1 VSGAAAGAQAGVG
14 ALQIWEA
21 KNSADAIE
29 RQSAFEAMQLEHN
42 AKLLEFQKEDI
53 QAQLDDDAA
62 KRYEDARRLIGDQKV
77 TMAAQGV
84 TVEGGIGEQLMQEE
98 LSFASDDVQTLKNN
112 AWRQTLGIE
121 IEQENLKTQ
130 AKFTRIGG
138 KEKARSTLV
147 TGGLQG
153 LSNIAQGASKM
164 GFKPSRSNTRY
175 GTQRTTAYNYSGG
188 GGGYA

>member
-1 VSGAAAGAQAGVG
+1 MSGAAAGAQAGVG

-53 QAQLDDDAA
+53 QAQLNDETTARFKEA
-62 KRYEDARRLIGDQKV
+62 KRLIGDQKV
-77 TMAAQGV
+77 VMAAQGV
-84 TVEGGIGEQLMQEE
+84 TVEGGLGEQLMQEE
-98 LSFASDDVQTLKNN
+98 LQYAADDVQTLKNN
-112 AWRQTLGIE
+112 AWRQAFGIE

-138 KEKARSTLV
+138 KEAARQTLV

-153 LSNIAQGASKM
+153 LSNVAEGASKF
-164 GFKPSRSNTRY
+164 GFKPSRSTTRPQ
-175 GTQRTTAYNYSGG
+175 GTKAYNYRGG
-188 GGGYA
+188 SGGYA